1 MYWSQRIVMVLYRLR
16 LENSIKTYK
25 KYSPM
30 FKDLLSIAIVE
41 YLPDK
46 MFIYFYSSIFVKYFR
61 LSKYHEPKFVKEK
74 YLIPDSN
81 SEYENNL
88 NQLEIQISKYSESTY
103 PEDLKAKTDD
113 KSTGE
118 QKKALIIIPNGW
130 LNSDTDEGRT
140 QGPQIEF
147 LIKGLTDSDFE
158 VSTFEVIKVNSNFTP
173 LENKIGEYEVIFIWS
188 LTIISPEE
196 DFFNY
201 LRCHSKS
208 KTFRAKLIGVITASP
223 SSSRLLKYKKWKAI
237 LDTVVYYEADSE
249 FKDQLEKLFNTIHTP
264 YIQLHST
271 DTKTL
276 TNFTPSVH
284 VSCLIKYNR
293 VAWLL
298 TLRYQSLVNEVEC
311 HIRTMSIP
319 LAEKNIRELYLPI
332 EFIASQRSKYG
343 FGFIMI
349 HRNYNEDAHLIG
361 SFWDYYRLGVIPI
374 IQMQN
379 IKPIAPYMTPYL
391 DYFPVK
397 SDQDLYNILSLS
409 KRSPEYFEKL
419 RQRIL
424 TRMRT
429 EFSPEIV
436 VKKLLTDSR
445 IQI

>member
-1 MYWSQRIVMVLYRLR
+1 
-16 LENSIKTYK
+16 
-25 KYSPM
+25 M
-30 FKDLLSIAIVE
+30 FKDLLSIAIIE

-46 MFIYFYSSIFVKYFR
+46 MFICFYSTVFVKYFR
-61 LSKYHEPKFVKEK
+61 LSKYHEPNFIKEK
-74 YLIPDSN
+74 YLISNSN
-81 SEYENNL
+81 SEYADNL
-88 NQLEIQISKYSESTY
+88 NQLESQISKSIESAY
-103 PEDLKAKTDD
+103 PEDFKVKTDN
-113 KSTGE
+113 KPAGE

-130 LNSDTDEGRT
+130 LNTDTNEGRT

-158 VSTFEVIKVNSNFTP
+158 VSTFEVIKENSDFTP
-173 LENKIGEYEVIFIWS
+173 LENKIEVYEVVFIWS
-188 LTIISPEE
+188 LTIISPED
-196 DFFNY
+196 DFFKY
-201 LRCHSKS
+201 LKCYSKS
-208 KTFRAKLIGVITASP
+208 ETLRAKIIGVITASP

-249 FKDQLEKLFNTIHTP
+249 FKNELEKLFNTIHTP
-264 YIQLHST
+264 YIQLHSI

-276 TNFTPSVH
+276 TKFTPSVH

-298 TLRYQSLVNEVEC
+298 TLRYQSLVNEVKY

-319 LAEKNIRELYLPI
+319 LAENKIRELYLPI

-343 FGFIMI
+343 FGFIMM
-349 HRNYNEDAHLIG
+349 HRNHNDDAHLIG

-424 TRMRT
+424 TRVRT
-429 EFSPEIV
+429 EFSPEII